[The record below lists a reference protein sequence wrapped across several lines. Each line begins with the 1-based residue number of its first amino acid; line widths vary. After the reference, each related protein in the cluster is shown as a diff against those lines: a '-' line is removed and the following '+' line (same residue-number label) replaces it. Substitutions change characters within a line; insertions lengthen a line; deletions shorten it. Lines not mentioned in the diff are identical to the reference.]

1 MRSKQEQ
8 LENRGYLAEGM
19 EFDFWE
25 LSFEDRIELLQSKV
39 PTNRTL
45 GARLLINSKENETVE
60 YLLNALRIEKK
71 LYSKMEICNSLA
83 TFEKFSIKPLI
94 GMLGQIGNNQYN
106 EVPEKE
112 FKKDSYPLP
121 RDIVSRTL
129 IRIGIKALP
138 DLLKILDST
147 NRRQISETIDTIG
160 YLCFYNYKPEVYEKL
175 KDCYLKNGTDDL
187 IKWKIIQAMSGFT
200 KSKSFLKEQKRH
212 LQNPRLIKK
221 IERSIRLI
229 QKRKEKN

>member
-8 LENRGYLAEGM
+8 LENRGYLAEGL
-19 EFDFWE
+19 ESKFLG
-25 LSFEDRIELLQSKV
+25 LSFEKRIELLQSKV
-39 PTNRTL
+39 PINRTL

-71 LYSKMEICNSLA
+71 LYSKIEICNSLA
-83 TFEKFSIKPLI
+83 ALGNLSIKPLI

-106 EVPEKE
+106 KVPEKE

-121 RDIVSRTL
+121 RDIVSRIL

-147 NRRQISETIDTIG
+147 NRKQISETIDAIG

-175 KDCYLKNGTDDL
+175 KDCYLKNSTDDL

-200 KSKSFLKEQKRH
+200 KSKSFLKEQKQQ
-212 LQNPRLIKK
+212 LQNPRLIKE
-221 IERSIRLI
+221 IERSISLI